1 MILRYSLTSS
11 DRLIADDKG
20 IQYLASQWDRTG
32 IYMELQPLLNAGRA
46 SLSDQP
52 ELLRELRGPEPAPWS
67 SWNRSHRPDS
77 GSRCELRTRFQ
88 ASQSVQPPIRPRLMN
103 IVDFFDPN
111 KLQWLDSLSKNP
123 YSSCVATRT

>member
-67 SWNRSHRPDS
+67 SWKRIPSNMVAAPDVNCERGFRHHSQCSHLS
-77 GSRCELRTRFQ
+77 GHGS
-88 ASQSVQPPIRPRLMN
+88 
-103 IVDFFDPN
+103 
-111 KLQWLDSLSKNP
+111 
-123 YSSCVATRT
+123 